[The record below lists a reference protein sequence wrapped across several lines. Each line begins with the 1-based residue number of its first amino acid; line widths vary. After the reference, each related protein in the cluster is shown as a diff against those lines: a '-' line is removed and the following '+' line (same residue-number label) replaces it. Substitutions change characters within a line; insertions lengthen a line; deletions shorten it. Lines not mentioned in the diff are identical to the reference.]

1 MPVDKINTT
10 PRVIKS
16 TESVNEINDIAQNR
30 LKNRR
35 LSDLRKHNFLFGA
48 EKQAKQP
55 HRRVVFTIKAD
66 QTPHYK

>member
-1 MPVDKINTT
+1 MPVDNINTT

-16 TESVNEINDIAQNR
+16 KESINEINDIAQNR
-30 LKNRR
+30 LKSRR

-48 EKQAKQP
+48 EKQAKTP
-55 HRRVVFTIKAD
+55 HRRVVLTIKAD

>member
-1 MPVDKINTT
+1 MPIDKINTT

-16 TESVNEINDIAQNR
+16 LENINEINEKAQDR
-30 LKNRR
+30 LHRRR

-55 HRRVVFTIKAD
+55 HRRVVMTIKAD
-66 QTPHYK
+66 STPHYK